1 MMPATCVSADGTLG
15 TGMSGLN
22 GDLDLY
28 ERIQRDLKRQRG
40 VANLFVLGDLVGAH
54 PSCNALLE
62 RLRRP
67 RPGRMLRRT
76 AFMAGEM
83 TSCWPSVV
91 TAVSARRM
99 T

>member
-1 MMPATCVSADGTLG
+1 MERWALV
-15 TGMSGLN
+15 SGLN

-40 VANLFVLGDLVGAH
+40 VASLFVLGDLVGAH

-67 RPGRMLRRT
+67 RPVILRRT
-76 AFMAGEM
+76 ASTAGE
-83 TSCWPSVV
+83 TTNCWPSAV
-91 TAVSARRM
+91 TAVSARRR